1 MVKTK
6 DTQSW
11 QALGQRVAY
20 GLLVCFA
27 MVVLVVTGLYAP
39 IETMVMNIGAPFL
52 KVGTQVVSVVLVPA
66 RSVFSGVN
74 RQERIRELSAETSLL
89 HARLAELEHVEREN
103 QALRSILEN
112 SNRTLQEARV
122 TSPVLSLSYPAIS
135 SGSEVGILQN
145 QAIVISGTLVG
156 VVAEVFPT
164 QSRITLLSNQAVSPI
179 LVRTESGVE
188 GVIFGDGK
196 NVVMHHIPRE
206 IQVTEGERVFTIG
219 QQGIQK
225 NMFVGKIGRITAD
238 PSAPTKEAVIDQY
251 VSFFDSVLVE
261 VW

>member
-1 MVKTK
+1 M
-6 DTQSW
+6 
-11 QALGQRVAY
+11 
-20 GLLVCFA
+20 
-27 MVVLVVTGLYAP
+27 
-39 IETMVMNIGAPFL
+39 
-52 KVGTQVVSVVLVPA
+52 
-66 RSVFSGVN
+66 
-74 RQERIRELSAETSLL
+74 
-89 HARLAELEHVEREN
+89 
-103 QALRSILEN
+103 
-112 SNRTLQEARV
+112 
-122 TSPVLSLSYPAIS
+122 
-135 SGSEVGILQN
+135 
-145 QAIVISGTLVG
+145 
-156 VVAEVFPT
+156 
-164 QSRITLLSNQAVSPI
+164 
-179 LVRTESGVE
+179 RTESGVE